1 MVYHS
6 LKEVGKS
13 AGSLGGVADVT
24 LVALAMDISPVYAM
38 LVGASVL
45 KFGLLPGFIA
55 SYLISFLN
63 ESNTKFLIYYDTW
76 YYFRIYWFTFIQKLS
91 NSYSGTDS
99 WYNWKSNRCGSLID
113 IVEKFF
119 HRCLGGVMM
128 KYRSVFDIIGPVMI
142 GPSSSHT
149 AGAARMG
156 QVARQLFRHEPERV
170 SISLYGSFA
179 KTYQGHGTD
188 VALIGGILGFETDD
202 TRIPDALNI
211 AKERN
216 VEVEFIEEDAN
227 APHPN
232 TAKIRL
238 YKGEEEIEV
247 VACSIGGGKIEVV
260 ELNGFDLQLT
270 GTSPALLIV
279 NNDRFGAI
287 AAVASILAKHE
298 INISTMSVSRKEK
311 GRRALMVIETDELLA
326 DEVIEEIKG
335 QQNICQVTIMD

>member
-1 MVYHS
+1 
-6 LKEVGKS
+6 
-13 AGSLGGVADVT
+13 
-24 LVALAMDISPVYAM
+24 
-38 LVGASVL
+38 
-45 KFGLLPGFIA
+45 
-55 SYLISFLN
+55 
-63 ESNTKFLIYYDTW
+63 
-76 YYFRIYWFTFIQKLS
+76 
-91 NSYSGTDS
+91 
-99 WYNWKSNRCGSLID
+99 
-113 IVEKFF
+113 
-119 HRCLGGVMM
+119 MM

-156 QVARQLFRHEPERV
+156 QVARQLFRHEPKRV

-179 KTYQGHGTD
+179 KTYRGHGTD

-202 TRIPDALNI
+202 LRIPEALEI
-211 AKERN
+211 AKEREI
-216 VEVEFIEEDAN
+216 EVEFIEEDAN

-232 TAKIRL
+232 TARIRL

-260 ELNGFDLQLT
+260 ELNGFDLQLS

-311 GRRALMVIETDELLA
+311 GRRALMVIETDEILA
-326 DEVIEEIKG
+326 DEVIEEIKA
-335 QQNICQVTIMD
+335 QQNICQVTIME

>member
-1 MVYHS
+1 MVKNFHR
-6 LKEVGKS
+6 G
-13 AGSLGGVADVT
+13 LGGI
-24 LVALAMDISPVYAM
+24 L
-38 LVGASVL
+38 
-45 KFGLLPGFIA
+45 
-55 SYLISFLN
+55 
-63 ESNTKFLIYYDTW
+63 
-76 YYFRIYWFTFIQKLS
+76 
-91 NSYSGTDS
+91 
-99 WYNWKSNRCGSLID
+99 
-113 IVEKFF
+113 
-119 HRCLGGVMM
+119 M

-179 KTYQGHGTD
+179 KTYRGHGTD

-202 TRIPDALNI
+202 LRIPDALDI
-211 AKERN
+211 AKELEI
-216 VEVEFIEEDAN
+216 EVEFIEEDAN

-232 TAKIRL
+232 TARIRL
-238 YKGEEEIEV
+238 NKGEEEMGGGGW
-247 VACSIGGGKIEVV
+247 SRGGGKV
-260 ELNGFDLQLT
+260 EGGELSGLGRRLS

-287 AAVASILAKHE
+287 AAVASILAKRE

-326 DEVIEEIKG
+326 DEVIEEIKA

>member
-1 MVYHS
+1 
-6 LKEVGKS
+6 
-13 AGSLGGVADVT
+13 
-24 LVALAMDISPVYAM
+24 
-38 LVGASVL
+38 
-45 KFGLLPGFIA
+45 
-55 SYLISFLN
+55 
-63 ESNTKFLIYYDTW
+63 
-76 YYFRIYWFTFIQKLS
+76 
-91 NSYSGTDS
+91 
-99 WYNWKSNRCGSLID
+99 
-113 IVEKFF
+113 
-119 HRCLGGVMM
+119 M

-179 KTYQGHGTD
+179 KTYRGHGTD

-202 TRIPDALNI
+202 LRIPEALEI
-211 AKERN
+211 AKERKI
-216 VEVEFIEEDAN
+216 EVEFIEEDAN

-232 TAKIRL
+232 TARIRL
-238 YKGEEEIEV
+238 YKGEDEIEV

-260 ELNGFDLQLT
+260 ELNGFDLQLS

-326 DEVIEEIKG
+326 DEVIEEIKA
-335 QQNICQVTIMD
+335 QQNICQVTIME

>member
-1 MVYHS
+1 M
-6 LKEVGKS
+6 
-13 AGSLGGVADVT
+13 
-24 LVALAMDISPVYAM
+24 
-38 LVGASVL
+38 
-45 KFGLLPGFIA
+45 
-55 SYLISFLN
+55 N
-63 ESNTKFLIYYDTW
+63 
-76 YYFRIYWFTFIQKLS
+76 Q
-91 NSYSGTDS
+91 
-99 WYNWKSNRCGSLID
+99 
-113 IVEKFF
+113 
-119 HRCLGGVMM
+119 
-128 KYRSVFDIIGPVMI
+128 
-142 GPSSSHT
+142 
-149 AGAARMG
+149 
-156 QVARQLFRHEPERV
+156 RV

-179 KTYQGHGTD
+179 KTYRGHGTD

-202 TRIPDALNI
+202 LRIPSALDI
-211 AKERN
+211 AKERGI
-216 VEVEFIEEDAN
+216 EVEFIEEDAN

-326 DEVIEEIKG
+326 DEVIAEING